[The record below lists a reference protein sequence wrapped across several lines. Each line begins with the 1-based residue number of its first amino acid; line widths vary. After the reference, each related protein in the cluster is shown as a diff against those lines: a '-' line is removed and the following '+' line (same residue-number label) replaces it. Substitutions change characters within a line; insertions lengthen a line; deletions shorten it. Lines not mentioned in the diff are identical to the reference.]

1 MPRAGWIAVGALLA
15 ALLGGTAGT
24 LLGGAEPAA
33 PSSGPGAVLLMLA
46 AACLGAIA
54 GIARASPSVV
64 AMAGGAALVSLRLLL
79 GSLSPAPAPA
89 DRLPA
94 SLPATQVDV
103 VSVSTPSDGAQRAV
117 VVVDAPAGS
126 GLRLYARLPR
136 YPEIAPGDRVS
147 VSGSVRPPPEG
158 PGFGDYLRRSGI
170 AGTLT
175 ARDLE
180 RVPAPPGPA
189 AWLEHRRRDAGE
201 ILAQVLPAPQAGLA
215 AGVLIGLRDQVD
227 RDVAAAF
234 TAAGLTHIV
243 AISGWN
249 IAVVAGVLAAL
260 LRRLSRRRRSI
271 ATLAA
276 IAAYALAAGAG
287 ASVIRAALM
296 AAAVLGSREVGRPG
310 TAASALGLAALAL
323 MVIDPAVIEDAGF
336 QLSVAATAGLLA
348 WGTRLSECLQ
358 TRTAGPG
365 RRVRAPGWLVD
376 SLGVSLAA
384 QAATLPLVL
393 LDFGRVS
400 LVSPAANLVAAPL
413 VIPVMAASAVSLVAG
428 WFVSLGAPPVLGAVA
443 GTAGAVVLGL
453 LVAVGRVAASVP
465 GASVTLAPPVNQ
477 LLAVATAAGVAA
489 IAVPAVRRPAMAL
502 RAGLLP
508 APGPARSPHGQADVR
523 PGSTAARAQ
532 QRRIAP
538 ADKPGAGSRHRI
550 GPAAPGSGL
559 LRALALSAAGALVAL
574 TLVAAARP
582 DGRLHVSILDVGQG
596 DAILL
601 AGSSGGR
608 ILVDTGPDP
617 ERLLPQLDA
626 RVPPWDRRLDLL
638 VLTHPHEDHVGG
650 AAVLLRRYRVARVA
664 EPGMRGSGP
673 GWGALTAELARQGRT
688 TERLAAGGR
697 LGLDGATVRVLWPR
711 AGTVPE
717 APGETGT
724 AVNDVSIVLDV
735 RYGARRF
742 LLMGDAE
749 QEVDAALVAGGSVDP
764 GDRPVDVLK
773 VAHHGSRTATTGD
786 FLAAARP
793 RVAVVSVGAQNDY
806 GHPAPATLERLRSAG
821 ATVLRTDEAGTV
833 TVSTDGVDLRIESAV
848 AAWAARARAG
858 RLDEAGTRQGAGQCP
873 PAGPGPGAGW
883 SGPCA
888 EAAIGRA
895 AGWPNGQPPGCIES
909 PRGPL
914 ARGSRRHPARSRSAR
929 LAAGTRRRGR
939 GDRLVPGG
947 ALRGAGHCRRPGTGG
962 GCGPPARHRQAAPG
976 GRSGPGTGPWCRG
989 RTMAE
994 PAGLPGAGARRGG
1007 ASDNAPAG
1015 RRPVRPLERRR
1026 NARGADHRLRG
1037 QARRAAPRGD
1047 ERPLRGLGRP
1057 LPRVSREPGPG
1068 SGQGRATGTRGMR
1081 DGRGQPAC
1089 GTPAQVGGSHFGGGA
1104 PAPQCGAR
1112 DGGHEGLIDTHG
1124 APRQRP

>member
-1 MPRAGWIAVGALLA
+1 MPRAGWIAVGALLG
-15 ALLGGTAGT
+15 ALLGGAAGA
-24 LLGGAEPAA
+24 LLPGAEPAA
-33 PSSGPGAVLLMLA
+33 PSASPGAPLLTLA
-46 AACLGAIA
+46 AACLGASA
-54 GIARASPSVV
+54 GIARTSPSVV
-64 AMAGGAALVSLRLLL
+64 AVAGGAALVSLRLLG
-79 GSLSPAPAPA
+79 GSVSPAPVPA
-89 DRLPA
+89 DHLPA
-94 SLPATQVDV
+94 SLQATQVEV
-103 VSVSTPSDGAQRAV
+103 VSVSAPSDGAQRAV
-117 VVVDAPAGS
+117 VVVEAPGS

-147 VSGSVRPPPEG
+147 VGGSVRPPPEG

-170 AGTLT
+170 AGTLM

-215 AGVLIGLRDQVD
+215 AGILIGLRDQVD

-296 AAAVLGSREVGRPG
+296 AAAVLGSRELGRPG
-310 TAASALGLAALAL
+310 TAASALGLAAVAL
-323 MVIDPAVIEDAGF
+323 LVIDPAVIDDAGF

-348 WGTRLSECLQ
+348 WGTRLSEWL
-358 TRTAGPG
+358 RARIAGPG

-428 WFVSLGAPPVLGAVA
+428 WFVSLGAPSVVGAVA

-465 GASVTLAPPVNQ
+465 GGSVTLAPPVNQ
-477 LLAVATAAGVAA
+477 LLAVAAAAGVAV

-502 RAGLLP
+502 RAGLVP
-508 APGPARSPHGQADVR
+508 ATGAARGPQGLADIR
-523 PGSTAARAQ
+523 PGSTAVHAQ
-532 QRRIAP
+532 QRRVAP
-538 ADKPGAGSRHRI
+538 AGQPGAGSRHRT
-550 GPAAPGSGL
+550 GPAAPGSRL
-559 LRALALSAAGALVAL
+559 VRTLALSAAGALVAL

-608 ILVDTGPDP
+608 ILVDTGPGP
-617 ERLLPQLDA
+617 ERLLPELDA

-673 GWGALTAELARQGRT
+673 GWAALIAELARQGRT
-688 TERLAAGGR
+688 TERLATGGR
-697 LGLDGATVRVLWPR
+697 LELDGATVRVLWPR

-749 QEVDAALVAGGSVDP
+749 QEVDAALVAGGSLDP

-773 VAHHGSRTATTGD
+773 VAHHGSRTATTGG
-786 FLAAARP
+786 FLAATRP
-793 RVAVVSVGAQNDY
+793 TVAVVSVGVQNDY

-821 ATVLRTDEAGTV
+821 ANVLRTDEAGTV
-833 TVSTDGVDLRIESAV
+833 TVSTDGADLRIESAV
-848 AAWAARARAG
+848 AAWTAGARAG
-858 RLDEAGTRQGAGQCP
+858 QFAAGAGLGAGRCP
-873 PAGPGPGAGW
+873 PTGTGLSAGW
-883 SGPCA
+883 DGPCA
-888 EAAIGRA
+888 EAAIGQA

-914 ARGSRRHPARSRSAR
+914 ARGSRRHPARIRSAR

-947 ALRGAGHCRRPGTGG
+947 ALRRTGHSRRPGAGG
-962 GCGPPARHRQAAPG
+962 GRGPPARHRQAAPG
-976 GRSGPGTGPWCRG
+976 GRSGPGTGPRGRG
-989 RTMAE
+989 RTVAE
-994 PAGLPGAGARRGG
+994 PAGLPRAGTRRGG
-1007 ASDNAPAG
+1007 ASHHAPAG
-1015 RRPVRPLERRR
+1015 RRPVRPLERGRH
-1026 NARGADHRLRG
+1026 ARGADHRLRR

-1057 LPRVSREPGPG
+1057 LPRVPREPGEGPG
-1068 SGQGRATGTRGMR
+1068 PGRAAGARGLR
-1081 DGRGQPAC
+1081 DGGRQPAC
-1089 GTPAQVGGSHFGGGA
+1089 GSPAQVGRSHPGGGA

-1124 APRQRP
+1124 APRRRP